1 MKWTFATFGVCA
13 VLMPALSALSGCVAR
28 TDNQPAEIDTLRE
41 ARPVGGAKDLAVNL
55 KFDVGQF
62 EITKASDDNL
72 FSFDLQYDRQH
83 YEPKFNF
90 DAGDHASMRLDVNSL
105 YNGPR
110 GLSGGRNRD
119 NDLTLRL
126 NDRLPIDVDVT
137 TGVSESNLDMTG
149 LQLRRM
155 HLRGGVG
162 KTEVTFDRPS
172 PERLKTFE
180 VESGVGELVVHGL
193 GNAQVENLTL
203 RGGIGRTEL
212 DFTGDWG
219 MTSSDT
225 SIKVGV
231 GEVRVTIPREVDVE
245 IDAQGGLLSNISAPS
260 FEQNGHTYMHRGEAG
275 AAKIHIRVESGVGA
289 VNVELI

>member
-1 MKWTFATFGVCA
+1 MKCNLFAAFGACA
-13 VLMPALSALSGCVAR
+13 VFMPALSGCIANI
-28 TDNQPAEIDTLRE
+28 DNQPAEIEMLRE
-41 ARPVGGAKDLAVNL
+41 ARPVGAAKDLAVNL
-55 KFDVGQF
+55 KFDIGQF

-72 FSFDLQYDRQH
+72 FSFDLQYDKQH

-90 DAGDHASMRLDVNSL
+90 DSGDHASMRLEINS
-105 YNGPR
+105 R
-110 GLSGGRNRD
+110 GYGLNRARSRD

-126 NDRLPIDVDVT
+126 NDKLPIDLDVT

-149 LQLRRM
+149 LQVRRM

-172 PERLKTFE
+172 PERLRSLD
-180 VESGVGELVVHGL
+180 VESGVGELVIHGL
-193 GNAQVENLTL
+193 GNTQVESLSL

-219 MTSSDT
+219 TTSSDT
-225 SIKVGV
+225 TIKVGV
-231 GEVRVTIPREVDVE
+231 GEVRVTIPREADVE

-260 FEQNGHTYMHRGEAG
+260 FEQNGHTYTHRGEAG

-289 VNVELI
+289 VNLELI